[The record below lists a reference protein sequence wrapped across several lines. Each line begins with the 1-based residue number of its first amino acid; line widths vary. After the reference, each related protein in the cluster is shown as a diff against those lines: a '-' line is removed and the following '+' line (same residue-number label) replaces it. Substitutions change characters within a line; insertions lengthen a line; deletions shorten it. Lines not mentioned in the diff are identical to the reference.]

1 MDTIRVLIVDDQELL
16 RSGIRTL
23 LDLEGGFTI
32 VGMAQNGE
40 EAVAAYEV
48 GRPDVVLMD
57 IRMPAIDGI
66 AAAKRIIAR
75 DANARILML
84 TTFAEDSLIF
94 DALRAGARG
103 YLLKDA
109 SASELAAAVRDVHA
123 GNGALGPGIAMTVI
137 RNLRES
143 TAQPQLEPTSDYSR
157 RELEVLRLLAEGFS
171 NKEIA
176 ERLFL
181 AEGTVKNRVSD
192 ILLKIN
198 ARDRTQAAL
207 RAREL
212 GLL

>member
-1 MDTIRVLIVDDQELL
+1 MDLIRVLIVDDQELL

-23 LDLEGGFTI
+23 LDLEGGFAI

-40 EAVAAYEV
+40 EAVAAYEAE
-48 GRPDVVLMD
+48 RPDVVLMD
-57 IRMPAIDGI
+57 IRMPEVDGI
-66 AAAKRIIAR
+66 TATRRIIAT
-75 DANARILML
+75 DADARILML

-109 SASELAAAVRDVHA
+109 SAAELAAAIRDVHE
-123 GNGALGPGIAMTVI
+123 GNGALGPGIALRVI
-137 RNLRES
+137 GSIRAS
-143 TAQPQLEPTSDYSR
+143 TAQPPPESKAAYSR

-176 ERLFL
+176 DRLFL

-192 ILLKIN
+192 ILLKID